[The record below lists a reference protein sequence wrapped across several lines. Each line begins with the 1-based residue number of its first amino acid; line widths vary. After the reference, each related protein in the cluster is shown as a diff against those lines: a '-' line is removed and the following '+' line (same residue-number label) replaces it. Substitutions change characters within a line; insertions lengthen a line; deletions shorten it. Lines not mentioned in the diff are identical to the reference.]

1 MIDSL
6 QYMAKISFEKLS
18 LELIEELEPR
28 AKEVIVGRFG
38 LSMEP
43 PLTLEA
49 VGKQHQITRERV
61 RQIVKEGL
69 GKLQGDIQHQNRK
82 ERYTTA
88 FAETAAVLKKA
99 GSLAREDLLMELL
112 EAQGAINHALFLLT
126 LGDQFYNQRETQD
139 FYSFWTI
146 KKEMVK
152 EAYPWHQRL
161 LAFFQKK
168 KSPVAEYELIKMHG
182 KEALPYLEVS
192 KIMEKSP
199 EGKWGLRTWP
209 EVNPRGM
216 KDKAYLVLKQQGSPL
231 HFKDVAELISKL
243 QENLTLQKEKVVL
256 PQTVHNELIKDP
268 RFVLIG
274 RGTYGLSDWG
284 LDPGTVKD
292 VMRAILK
299 SNGKT
304 MNKAKLIA
312 QTLKKR
318 QVKES
323 TVILNLQDQRYFLR
337 NQDGTYTLKL

>member
-1 MIDSL
+1 MT
-6 QYMAKISFEKLS
+6 KISFEKLS
-18 LELIEELEPR
+18 LELIEELQPR
-28 AKEVIVGRFG
+28 VKDVVVGRFG
-38 LSMEP
+38 LNTES

-69 GKLQGDIQHQNRK
+69 AQLQEDIQHQKRK
-82 ERYTTA
+82 ERYTAA
-88 FAETAAVLKKA
+88 FTQAATILKKA

-146 KKEMVK
+146 RKDMVK
-152 EAYPWHQRL
+152 EAHPLHQRL
-161 LAFFQKK
+161 LTFFQKK
-168 KSPVAEYELIKMHG
+168 KNPVAQQELIKAHG
-182 KEALPYLEVS
+182 KEVLPYLEVS
-192 KIMEKSP
+192 KIIEKSP
-199 EGKWGLRTWP
+199 EGKWGLRTWL
-209 EVNPRGM
+209 EINPRGM
-216 KDKAYLVLKQQGSPL
+216 RDKAYLVLRQQGSPL
-231 HFKDVAELISKL
+231 HFKDVAELIGKL
-243 QENLTLQKEKVVL
+243 QENLTLQKKKVVL
-256 PQTVHNELIKDP
+256 PQTVHNELIKDS

-292 VMRAILK
+292 VMRSILK

-312 QTLKKR
+312 QTLGKR

-323 TVILNLQDQRYFLR
+323 TIVLNLQDQRYFLK

>member
-1 MIDSL
+1 
-6 QYMAKISFEKLS
+6 MAKISFEKLS
-18 LELIEELEPR
+18 LELIEELQPR
-28 AKEVIVGRFG
+28 VKDVVVGRFG

-69 GKLQGDIQHQNRK
+69 AQLQEDIQHQKRK
-82 ERYTTA
+82 ERYTAA
-88 FAETAAVLKKA
+88 FTQAATILKKA

-146 KKEMVK
+146 KKDMVK
-152 EAYPWHQRL
+152 EAHPLHQRL
-161 LAFFQKK
+161 LTFFQKK
-168 KSPVAEYELIKMHG
+168 KNPVAQQELTKVHG
-182 KEALPYLEVS
+182 REVLPYLEVS
-192 KIMEKSP
+192 KIIEKSP

-216 KDKAYLVLKQQGSPL
+216 RDKAYLVLRQQGSPL
-231 HFKDVAELISKL
+231 HFKDVAELIGKL
-243 QENLTLQKEKVVL
+243 QENLTLQKKKVVL
-256 PQTVHNELIKDP
+256 PQTVHNELIKDS

-292 VMRAILK
+292 VMRSILK

-312 QTLKKR
+312 QTLEKR

-323 TVILNLQDQRYFLR
+323 TIVLNLQDQRYFLK

>member
-1 MIDSL
+1 
-6 QYMAKISFEKLS
+6 MAKISFEKLS
-18 LELIEELEPR
+18 LELIEELQPR
-28 AKEVIVGRFG
+28 VKDVVVGRFG

-43 PLTLEA
+43 PKTLEA

-69 GKLQGDIQHQNRK
+69 AQLQEDIGHQKHK
-82 ERYTTA
+82 ERYTAA
-88 FAETAAVLKKA
+88 FTEAATILKRA
-99 GSLAREDLLMELL
+99 GSLAREDLLMKLL
-112 EAQGAINHALFLLT
+112 EAQGAINHALFILT

-146 KKEMVK
+146 KKDMVK
-152 EAYPWHQRL
+152 EAQPLHQRL
-161 LAFFQKK
+161 LTFFQKK
-168 KSPVAEYELIKMHG
+168 KSPVAQQELTKAYG
-182 KEALPYLEVS
+182 KEVLPYLEVS
-192 KIMEKSP
+192 KIIEKSP

-216 KDKAYLVLKQQGSPL
+216 RDKAYLVLRQQGNPL
-231 HFKDVAELISKL
+231 HFKDVAKLIGKL
-243 QENLTLQKEKVVL
+243 QENLTLQKKKVVL
-256 PQTVHNELIKDP
+256 PQTVHNELIKDS

-292 VMRAILK
+292 VMRSILK

-312 QTLKKR
+312 QTLGKR

-323 TVILNLQDQRYFLR
+323 TIVLNLQDQRYFLK

>member
-1 MIDSL
+1 
-6 QYMAKISFEKLS
+6 MAKISFEKLS
-18 LELIEELEPR
+18 LELIEELQPR
-28 AKEVIVGRFG
+28 VKDVVVGRFG

-43 PLTLEA
+43 PKTLEA

-69 GKLQGDIQHQNRK
+69 AQLQEDIGHQKRK
-82 ERYTTA
+82 ERYTAA
-88 FAETAAVLKKA
+88 FTEVATILKRA
-99 GSLAREDLLMELL
+99 GSLAREDLLMKLL

-146 KKEMVK
+146 KKDMVK
-152 EAYPWHQRL
+152 EAQPLHQRL
-161 LAFFQKK
+161 LTFFQKK
-168 KSPVAEYELIKMHG
+168 KSPVAQQELTKAYG
-182 KEALPYLEVS
+182 KEVLPYLEVS
-192 KIMEKSP
+192 KIIEKSP

-216 KDKAYLVLKQQGSPL
+216 RDKAYLVLRQQGNPL
-231 HFKDVAELISKL
+231 HFKDVAKLIGKL
-243 QENLTLQKEKVVL
+243 QENLTLQKKKVVL
-256 PQTVHNELIKDP
+256 PQTVHNELIKDS

-284 LDPGTVKD
+284 LAPGTVKD
-292 VMRAILK
+292 VMRSILK

-312 QTLKKR
+312 QTLEKR

-323 TVILNLQDQRYFLR
+323 TIVLNLQDQRYFLK
-337 NQDGTYTLKL
+337 NQDGSYTLKL

>member
-1 MIDSL
+1 
-6 QYMAKISFEKLS
+6 MAKISFEKLS
-18 LELIEELEPR
+18 LELIEELQPR
-28 AKEVIVGRFG
+28 VKDVVVGRFG

-43 PLTLEA
+43 PKTLEA

-69 GKLQGDIQHQNRK
+69 AQLQEDIGHQKHK
-82 ERYTTA
+82 ERYTAA
-88 FAETAAVLKKA
+88 FTEAATILKRA
-99 GSLAREDLLMELL
+99 GSLAREDLLMKLL
-112 EAQGAINHALFLLT
+112 EAQGAINHALFILT

-146 KKEMVK
+146 KKDMVK
-152 EAYPWHQRL
+152 EAQPLHQRL
-161 LAFFQKK
+161 LTFFQKK
-168 KSPVAEYELIKMHG
+168 KSPVAQQELTKAYG
-182 KEALPYLEVS
+182 KEVLPYLEVS
-192 KIMEKSP
+192 KIIEKSP

-216 KDKAYLVLKQQGSPL
+216 RDKAYLVLRQQGNPL
-231 HFKDVAELISKL
+231 HFKDVAKLIGKL
-243 QENLTLQKEKVVL
+243 QENLTLQKKKVVL
-256 PQTVHNELIKDP
+256 PQTVHNELIKDS

-284 LDPGTVKD
+284 LAPGTVKD
-292 VMRAILK
+292 VMCSILK

-312 QTLKKR
+312 QTLEKR

-323 TVILNLQDQRYFLR
+323 TIVLNLQDQRYFLK
-337 NQDGTYTLKL
+337 NQDGSYTLKL

>member
-1 MIDSL
+1 
-6 QYMAKISFEKLS
+6 MAKISFEKLS
-18 LELIEELEPR
+18 LELIEELQPR
-28 AKEVIVGRFG
+28 VKDVVVGRFG

-43 PLTLEA
+43 PKTLEA

-69 GKLQGDIQHQNRK
+69 AQLQEDIGHQKRK
-82 ERYTTA
+82 ERYTAA
-88 FAETAAVLKKA
+88 FTEAATILKRA
-99 GSLAREDLLMELL
+99 GSLAREDLLMKLL

-146 KKEMVK
+146 KKDMVK
-152 EAYPWHQRL
+152 EAQPLHQRL
-161 LAFFQKK
+161 LTFFQKK
-168 KSPVAEYELIKMHG
+168 KSPVAQQELTKAYG
-182 KEALPYLEVS
+182 KEVLPYLEVS
-192 KIMEKSP
+192 KIIEKSP

-216 KDKAYLVLKQQGSPL
+216 RDKAYLVLRQQGNPL
-231 HFKDVAELISKL
+231 HFKDVAKLIGKL
-243 QENLTLQKEKVVL
+243 QENLTLQKKKVVL
-256 PQTVHNELIKDP
+256 PQTVHNELIKDS

-284 LDPGTVKD
+284 LAPGTVKD
-292 VMRAILK
+292 VMRSILK

-312 QTLKKR
+312 QTLEKR

-323 TVILNLQDQRYFLR
+323 TIVLNLQDQRYFLK
-337 NQDGTYTLKL
+337 NQDGSYTLKL

>member
-1 MIDSL
+1 
-6 QYMAKISFEKLS
+6 MAKISFEKLS
-18 LELIEELEPR
+18 LELIEELQPR
-28 AKEVIVGRFG
+28 VKDVVVGRFG

-43 PLTLEA
+43 PKTLEA

-69 GKLQGDIQHQNRK
+69 AQLQEDIGHQKRK
-82 ERYTTA
+82 ERYTAA
-88 FAETAAVLKKA
+88 FTEAATVLKRA
-99 GSLAREDLLMELL
+99 GSLAREDLLMKLL

-146 KKEMVK
+146 KKDMVK
-152 EAYPWHQRL
+152 EAQPLHQRL
-161 LAFFQKK
+161 LTFFQKK
-168 KSPVAEYELIKMHG
+168 KSPVAQQELTKAYG
-182 KEALPYLEVS
+182 KEVLPYLEVS
-192 KIMEKSP
+192 KIIEKSP

-216 KDKAYLVLKQQGSPL
+216 RDKAYLVLRQQGNPL
-231 HFKDVAELISKL
+231 HFKDVAKLIGKL
-243 QENLTLQKEKVVL
+243 QENLTLQKKKVVL
-256 PQTVHNELIKDP
+256 PQTVHNELIKDS

-284 LDPGTVKD
+284 LAPGTVKD
-292 VMRAILK
+292 VMRSILK

-312 QTLKKR
+312 QTLEKR

-323 TVILNLQDQRYFLR
+323 TIVLNLQDQRYFLK
-337 NQDGTYTLKL
+337 NQDGSYTLKL

>member
-1 MIDSL
+1 
-6 QYMAKISFEKLS
+6 MAKISFEKLS
-18 LELIEELEPR
+18 LELIEELQPR
-28 AKEVIVGRFG
+28 VKDVVVGRFG

-43 PLTLEA
+43 PKTLEA

-69 GKLQGDIQHQNRK
+69 AQLQEDIGHQKHK
-82 ERYTTA
+82 ERYTAA
-88 FAETAAVLKKA
+88 FTEAATILKRA
-99 GSLAREDLLMELL
+99 GSLAREDLLMKLL

-146 KKEMVK
+146 KKDMVK
-152 EAYPWHQRL
+152 EAQPLHQRL
-161 LAFFQKK
+161 LTFFQKK
-168 KSPVAEYELIKMHG
+168 KSPVAQQELTKAYG
-182 KEALPYLEVS
+182 KEVLPYLEVS
-192 KIMEKSP
+192 KIIEKSP

-216 KDKAYLVLKQQGSPL
+216 RDKAYLVLRQQGNPL
-231 HFKDVAELISKL
+231 HFKDVAKLIGKL
-243 QENLTLQKEKVVL
+243 QENLTLQKKKVVL
-256 PQTVHNELIKDP
+256 PQTVHNELIKDS

-284 LDPGTVKD
+284 LAPGTVKD
-292 VMRAILK
+292 VMRSILK

-312 QTLKKR
+312 QTLEKR

-323 TVILNLQDQRYFLR
+323 TIVLNLQDQRYFLK
-337 NQDGTYTLKL
+337 NQDGSYTLKL